1 MLNKEL
7 YTWLGHFAT
16 GAPWMVHADL
26 FGVRALTPRAIS
38 RNEALEHH
46 AQWLDHHASPGDVWM
61 PSFNYDF
68 ARTGRFD
75 VQTDPSQV
83 GPLTEYRRCSSGVWR
98 TPVPIFSVT
107 GRGRQVLVPSRDL
120 VDPFDHASCFGQ
132 LAGLGGTI
140 VLYGAPLSS
149 LTLIH
154 HAERAAGGPAYRYDK
169 WFEGNVTDGKGKQ
182 RAVRLRYHV
191 RPLGR
196 ALDYD
201 WERLERELEA
211 EGILFRYEAPG
222 LTIKAFAARS
232 FVDWWAMR
240 YAIDP
245 LFALERGTRAWVSAE
260 LQRLGRRFQLEDFE
274 DAA

>member
-1 MLNKEL
+1 MLNQDL
-7 YTWLGHFAT
+7 FTWLGHFAT

-26 FGVRALTPRAIS
+26 FNVRALTPRGIG

-46 AQWLDHHASPGDVWM
+46 AQLLERHASPGDVWM

-75 VQTDPSQV
+75 AKTDPSQV
-83 GPLTEYRRCSSGVWR
+83 GPLTEHRRASSGVWR
-98 TPVPIFSVT
+98 TSVPIFSVT
-107 GRGRQVLVPSRDL
+107 GRRKPILVPSCDV
-120 VDPFDHASCFGQ
+120 VDPFDHDSCFGQ
-132 LAGLGGTI
+132 LADLGGTI
-140 VLYGAPLSS
+140 ILYGAPLSS

-169 WFEGNVTDGKGKQ
+169 CFEGTVTDGKGKQ
-182 RAVRLRYHV
+182 SAVRLRYHV

-201 WERLERELEA
+201 WEKLERDSEA
-211 EGILFRYEAPG
+211 DGILFRYEAPG
-222 LTIKAFAARS
+222 VTLKALAARS

-245 LFALERGTRAWVSAE
+245 LFALEPRTRAWVSAE
-260 LQRLGRRFQLEDFE
+260 LERLGRRFQLQDFE
-274 DAA
+274 SPA